1 VWVVDSADARQ
12 ARTAPV
18 STDSTAPLSR
28 RSVARVSRDGT
39 HISARPTHIVQQD
52 PRGSQPT
59 LVFVTNKAFLVVVA
73 PMLRVLTTDR
83 SNAGSRFPDDQP
95 RTLCQGSSLQ
105 AIAQGV
111 QFRLQNVT
119 DLFGHFQKHLDG

>member
-1 VWVVDSADARQ
+1 VWVVDGADARQ

-18 STDSTAPLSR
+18 STDSTAPQSP

-39 HISARPTHIVQQD
+39 HISARPIHIVSQG

-59 LVFVTNKAFLVVVA
+59 LVFVPNKAFLVVVER
-73 PMLRVLTTDR
+73 MLRVLTADR
-83 SNAGSRFPDDQP
+83 STAGSRFPHDQP
-95 RTLCQGSSLQ
+95 RTLCQGNSLQ